1 MLYLGFFQTFM
12 MEPFAIISKSFY
24 LLSAFVENLRN
35 RWLRGGLEYASE
47 IAMQTV
53 WLSRI
58 QENNI
63 SDMHFMPF
71 EEWD

>member
-12 MEPFAIISKSFY
+12 IISKSFY
-24 LLSAFVENLRN
+24 LLSAFVENLHN

-47 IAMQTV
+47 IAMQII

-58 QENNI
+58 QENSI
-63 SDMHFMPF
+63 SAMHFMPF
-71 EEWD
+71 EDWD

>member
-24 LLSAFVENLRN
+24 LLSAFVENLHN

-47 IAMQTV
+47 VAMQII

-58 QENNI
+58 QENSI
-63 SDMHFMPF
+63 SAMHFMPF
-71 EEWD
+71 EDWD